1 MRWLA
6 AGALASLAALPLQLH
21 AQTLA
26 QALDQAWAR
35 APQANAFAARAA
47 EAEARAEVASGAL
60 PLPPSVSLSSLN
72 DKLGSDQGRQEWEL
86 ELALPLW
93 LPGQRSARE
102 GEAQSIAAEV
112 AARRRALRL
121 QLAGELRDA
130 WWALAA
136 TRAAVSL
143 AERRANTAAALEAEV
158 QRRVKA
164 GDLARVDGNLAQGE
178 RLAAQAEL
186 IEATG
191 ALRTAEQVWRHLTGN
206 PPPANLA
213 PEPPAGLTAT
223 ATEAETAALRSA
235 AATTAT
241 ATASERRTAPV
252 VLTPEDHPALAS
264 ALAATRV
271 AQAKLVVADATR
283 RDAPELALRYFRER
297 ATYNDSQTNAIGIKL
312 TVPFSSGARTRQE
325 SAALQAE
332 VAQADGELA
341 QARLGLA
348 LDAERAGLAL
358 EAARRQIGLARERR
372 ALGADTLRL
381 VEKAFALGESGLPA
395 LLLARAAAYESEAA
409 LARQQIAADAA
420 QSRLNQALG
429 VLP

>member
-1 MRWLA
+1 MKWMWA
-6 AGALASLAALPLQLH
+6 WACALASLAALPLH

-26 QALDQAWAR
+26 QALDQAWSR
-35 APQANAFAARAA
+35 APQASAFAAREA
-47 EAEARAEVASGAL
+47 EAAARAEVASGVL
-60 PLPPSVSLSSLN
+60 PLPASVSLSTLN

-112 AARRRALRL
+112 TARRRALRL
-121 QLAGELRDA
+121 QLAGQLRDA

-136 TRAAVSL
+136 ARATVSL
-143 AERRANTAAALEAEV
+143 AERRANTAAALESEV

-178 RLAAQAEL
+178 RLAAQAEQL
-186 IEATG
+186 EAAG

-206 PPPANLA
+206 TPPASLA
-213 PEPPAGLTAT
+213 PEPPAGLTETVTAGVTSPAT
-223 ATEAETAALRSA
+223 I
-235 AATTAT
+235 
-241 ATASERRTAPV
+241 
-252 VLTPEDHPALAS
+252 TPEDHPALAS

-297 ATYNDSQTNAIGIKL
+297 ATYNDGQANAIGIKL

-325 SAALQAE
+325 SAGLQAD

-341 QARLGLA
+341 QAKLGLA
-348 LDAERAGLAL
+348 LDVERAGLDL
-358 EAARRQIGLARERR
+358 EAARRQIGLARDRR
-372 ALGADTLRL
+372 ELGADTLRL
-381 VEKAFALGESGLPA
+381 VEKSFALGESGLPA
-395 LLLARAAAYESEAA
+395 LLLARATAYEAEAA

>member
-1 MRWLA
+1 MKWTWA
-6 AGALASLAALPLQLH
+6 CALASLAAFPLH

-26 QALDQAWAR
+26 QALDQAWSR
-35 APQANAFAARAA
+35 APQASAFAAREA
-47 EAEARAEVASGAL
+47 EAQARAEVASGVL
-60 PLPPSVSLSSLN
+60 PAPPSVSLSTLN

-136 TRAAVSL
+136 ARAAVTLSD
-143 AERRANTAAALEAEV
+143 RRANTAAALESDV

-178 RLAAQAEL
+178 RLAAQAGRL
-186 IEATG
+186 EASG
-191 ALRTAEQVWRHLTGN
+191 VLRTAEQVWRHLTGN
-206 PPPANLA
+206 APPVTLA
-213 PEPPAGLTAT
+213 PEPPAT
-223 ATEAETAALRSA
+223 
-235 AATTAT
+235 ATTAT
-241 ATASERRTAPV
+241 V
-252 VLTPEDHPALAS
+252 MPEDHPALAA

-283 RDAPELALRYFRER
+283 RDAPELALRYYRDR
-297 ATYNDSQTNAIGIKL
+297 ATYNDGQANAIGIKL

-325 SAALQAE
+325 NAGLQADI
-332 VAQADGELA
+332 AQADGELA
-341 QARLGLA
+341 QAKLRLA
-348 LDAERAGLAL
+348 LDAERAGLDL

-372 ALGADTLRL
+372 ELGADTLQL
-381 VEKAFALGESGLPA
+381 AEKSFALGESGLPA
-395 LLLARAAAYESEAA
+395 LLLARAAAYEADAS

>member
-1 MRWLA
+1 MKWKWA
-6 AGALASLAALPLQLH
+6 CALASLAAFPLH

-26 QALDQAWAR
+26 QALDQAWSR
-35 APQANAFAARAA
+35 APQASAFAAR
-47 EAEARAEVASGAL
+47 EAEAQARTEVASGVL
-60 PLPPSVSLSSLN
+60 PAPPSVSLSTLN

-112 AARRRALRL
+112 AARRSALRL

-130 WWALAA
+130 WWTLATA
-136 TRAAVSL
+136 RAAVSL
-143 AERRANTAAALEAEV
+143 SDRRANTAAALESEV
-158 QRRVKA
+158 QRRVKV

-178 RLAAQAEL
+178 RLAALAEQL
-186 IEATG
+186 EASG
-191 ALRTAEQVWRHLTGN
+191 ALRMAEQVWRHLTGN
-206 PPPANLA
+206 APPATLA
-213 PEPPAGLTAT
+213 PEPPANSTT
-223 ATEAETAALRSA
+223 TTT
-235 AATTAT
+235 TTAT
-241 ATASERRTAPV
+241 ATAM
-252 VLTPEDHPALAS
+252 PEDHPALAA

-297 ATYNDSQTNAIGIKL
+297 PTYNDGQANAIGIKL

-325 SAALQAE
+325 SASLQADI
-332 VAQADGELA
+332 AQADGELA
-341 QARLGLA
+341 QARLRLA
-348 LDAERAGLAL
+348 LDAERAALDL

-372 ALGADTLRL
+372 ELGADILQL
-381 VEKAFALGESGLPA
+381 AEKSFVLGESGLPA
-395 LLLARAAAYESEAA
+395 LLLARAAAYEAEA
-409 LARQQIAADAA
+409 LLVRQQLAADAA

-429 VLP
+429 ALP

>member
-1 MRWLA
+1 MRWLVA
-6 AGALASLAALPLQLH
+6 CALASLAALPLH

-26 QALDQAWAR
+26 HALDQAWTR
-35 APQANAFAARAA
+35 APQASAFAAREA
-47 EAEARAEVASGAL
+47 EAQARAEVASGVL
-60 PLPPSVSLSSLN
+60 PLPPSVSLSTLN

-102 GEAQSIAAEV
+102 GEAQSIVAEV
-112 AARRRALRL
+112 TARRRALRL

-136 TRAAVSL
+136 ARAAVSL
-143 AERRANTAAALEAEV
+143 AERRSNTAAALESDV

-178 RLAAQAEL
+178 RLAAQAEQL
-186 IEATG
+186 EAAG

-206 PPPANLA
+206 PPPASLT
-213 PEPPAGLTAT
+213 PEPPAGLTGTATGATTAAATSTATTTTT
-223 ATEAETAALRSA
+223 ATERA
-235 AATTAT
+235 
-241 ATASERRTAPV
+241 TAPV
-252 VLTPEDHPALAS
+252 TLSPEDHPALAY

-297 ATYNDSQTNAIGIKL
+297 SSYNDGQANAIGIKL

-325 SAALQAE
+325 SAGLQAD

-341 QARLGLA
+341 QAKLGLA
-348 LDAERAGLAL
+348 LDTERAGLDL
-358 EAARRQIGLARERR
+358 ESARRQIDLARERR
-372 ALGADTLRL
+372 ELGVDTLRL
-381 VEKAFALGESGLPA
+381 VEKSFALGESGLPA
-395 LLLARAAAYESEAA
+395 LLLARATAYEAEAA

>member
-1 MRWLA
+1 MKRFLA
-6 AGALASLAALPLQLH
+6 CAFASLAALPLH

-26 QALDQAWAR
+26 QALDQAWMR
-35 APQANAFAARAA
+35 APQASAFAAR
-47 EAEARAEVASGAL
+47 EAESQARAEVASAL
-60 PLPPSVSLSSLN
+60 LASPASVSLSTLN
-72 DKLGSDQGRQEWEL
+72 DKFGSDQGRQEWEL

-130 WWALAA
+130 WWALASA
-136 TRAAVSL
+136 RAAVAL
-143 AERRANTAAALEAEV
+143 AERRTSTAAALESDV

-178 RLAAQAEL
+178 RLAAQAEQL
-186 IEATG
+186 EASG

-206 PPPANLA
+206 APPATLA
-213 PEPPAGLTAT
+213 PEPPATATTETAT
-223 ATEAETAALRSA
+223 ATSD
-235 AATTAT
+235 
-241 ATASERRTAPV
+241 
-252 VLTPEDHPALAS
+252 DHPALAA

-271 AQAKLVVADATR
+271 AQAKLIVADATR

-297 ATYNDSQTNAIGIKL
+297 PTYNDGQANAIGIKL
-312 TVPFSSGARTRQE
+312 TIPFSSDARTRQE
-325 SAALQAE
+325 SASLQADI
-332 VAQADGELA
+332 AQADGELS
-341 QARLGLA
+341 QAKLRLA
-348 LDAERAGLAL
+348 LDAERAGLDL
-358 EAARRQIGLARERR
+358 DSARRQIGLARERR
-372 ALGADTLRL
+372 ELGADTLRL
-381 VEKAFALGESGLPA
+381 AQKSFNLGESGLPA
-395 LLLARAAAYESEAA
+395 LLLARAAAYEAEAL